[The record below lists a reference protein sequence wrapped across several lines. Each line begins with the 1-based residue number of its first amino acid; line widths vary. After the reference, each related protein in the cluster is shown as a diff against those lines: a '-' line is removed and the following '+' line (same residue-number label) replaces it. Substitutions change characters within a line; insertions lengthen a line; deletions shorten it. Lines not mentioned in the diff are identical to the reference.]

1 MTKKKDIQIMRPYML
16 SALLALPL
24 PALADPAME
33 CGGTGSQIEL
43 RDCLNGDQIR
53 ANAALSRA
61 LDYAREAAADLDGI
75 TGRQSAS
82 PALETAQ
89 KSWEAFRDAHCDFV
103 GATFGGGSG
112 TGIAILSCRITL
124 TRDRVEALMDHAG

>member
-1 MTKKKDIQIMRPYML
+1 MTKKKGIQIMRPYML

-33 CGGTGSQIEL
+33 CSGTGSQIEL
-43 RDCLNGDQIR
+43 PDCLNGDQTR

-89 KSWEAFRDAHCDFV
+89 KS
-103 GATFGGGSG
+103 
-112 TGIAILSCRITL
+112 
-124 TRDRVEALMDHAG
+124 